1 MDLANRIQQ
10 NLNRRKSAEKQVKQ
24 LRSLAKQQK
33 KSNFDPSILPIWAL
47 SCREVVSLC
56 CVNMEF
62 RRNVVNAT
70 DPRYKRI
77 LIQKARQICRGT
89 DN

>member
-1 MDLANRIQQ
+1 MRQANFNPTVLPRWA
-10 NLNRRKSAEKQVKQ
+10 RR
-24 LRSLAKQQK
+24 
-33 KSNFDPSILPIWAL
+33 
-47 SCREVVSLC
+47 CREVVSLC

-77 LIQKARQICRGT
+77 LIQKARQVVRGGL
-89 DN
+89 